1 MTTSESRYDLA
12 AGSNGPELSI
22 IVTAHNC
29 EAYLEQCLNSILTPA
44 DELYSAC
51 EIILID
57 DSSEDSTPEICQRF
71 SQKHSN
77 VTFHQVKFKNIGKV
91 RNFALEQCSGQYV
104 TMVDGDDQM
113 IPGTLSDILRELSE
127 RKPDVLLTR
136 LNEVY
141 GVTQNNIKWNGLA
154 ALSITRHEAITKFLV
169 HRELQ
174 AHFIGQFFRRA
185 ILSGLK
191 FPEFRCYEDAYLFPF
206 ALAKCESILFS
217 RTGPY
222 LYFKRAGSLSTNIDA
237 EKVSM
242 LVMATEQMAIAF
254 GKGYGNLIACHWI
267 NIQHKH
273 RSDIRDERD
282 RLSVRKALKQVSA
295 ISFICDPQ
303 VRMSFKKKYLKL
315 RLKGGF

>member
-1 MTTSESRYDLA
+1 MITTN
-12 AGSNGPELSI
+12 NGLVLSI

-29 EAYLEQCLNSILTPA
+29 EAYLEQCLNSILTPRS
-44 DELYSAC
+44 ELSSSY

-57 DSSEDSTPEICQRF
+57 DSSEDRTSEICQIF
-71 SQKHSN
+71 SQNYSN
-77 VTFHQVKFKNIGKV
+77 VTFHQVHFRNIGKV
-91 RNFALEQCSGQYV
+91 RNFALEKCTGQYI
-104 TMVDGDDQM
+104 TMIDGDDQI
-113 IPGTLSDILRELSE
+113 IPGSLSDILRVLSE

-141 GVTQNNIKWNGLA
+141 GATQISNSWSGLA
-154 ALSITRHEAITKFLV
+154 GLSITRHEAITKFLV

-174 AHFIGQFFRRA
+174 AHFIGQFFRFN

-217 RTGPY
+217 KTGPY
-222 LYFKRAGSLSTNIDA
+222 LYFKRANSLSANIDS

-242 LVMATEQMAIAF
+242 LIKATEQMVVAF
-254 GKGYGNLIACHWI
+254 GESYENLIACHWI

-273 RSDIRDERD
+273 LSDIRDERD
-282 RLSVRKALKQVSA
+282 RSSVHEALKHISA
-295 ISFICDPQ
+295 LSFLCDPR
-303 VRMSFKKKYLKL
+303 VRLSFKKKYLKL
-315 RLKGGF
+315 RFKGAY